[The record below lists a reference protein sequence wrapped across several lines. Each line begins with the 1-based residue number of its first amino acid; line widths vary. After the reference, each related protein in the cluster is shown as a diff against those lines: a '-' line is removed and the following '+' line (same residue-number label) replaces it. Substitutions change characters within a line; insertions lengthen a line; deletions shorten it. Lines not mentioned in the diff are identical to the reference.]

1 MKLSKLIKK
10 LVELYNSFER
20 DPEVFIQTPEMEEVE
35 IFDFI
40 RRYSSE
46 REDTYFVINTCDEEA
61 YYERKSKEWK
71 DKWNAMSKYEK
82 FTYRLKSKLDYRWS
96 MFKMDIAILYNN
108 VVHWYK
114 NHKNKNK

>member
-10 LVELYNSFER
+10 LVELYNSFES

-46 REDTYFVINTCDEEA
+46 REGAYFVINTCDEEA
-61 YYERKSKEWK
+61 YYKRKSKEWK
-71 DKWNAMSKYEK
+71 DEWNAMSKYKK
-82 FTYRLKSKLDYRWS
+82 FMYRLKSKLDYRWS
-96 MFKMDIAILYNN
+96 MFKMDIAILYDN